1 MNGSPIKTQ
10 QVTSDPAYL
19 RLWGRP
25 GRECG
30 REGGT
35 LDKMVDIL
43 LQDLQWIDIGY
54 CIFHCY
60 PLGQDK
66 WSIMYKFPVKDI
78 TKCPA
83 LDNW

>member
-1 MNGSPIKTQ
+1 M
-10 QVTSDPAYL
+10 TSNEQFE
-19 RLWGRP
+19 LWSTCSTFLSVIR
-25 GRECG
+25 RI
-30 REGGT
+30 T
-35 LDKMVDIL
+35 LDEMV

-54 CIFHCY
+54 FIFHYY

-78 TKCPA
+78 TKCPV